1 MKEILFFI
9 QRFGREINKPVFAA
23 CTILMGLMIWVNF
36 HYKVDVLISNDPA
49 AAAHFYYR
57 YFVFLAAFALPWCF
71 YYFFEGKNYFKQPLV
86 SILVFISPAI
96 FSWKMAMDTGFSICE
111 DFLYNEYWNQ
121 IIYWP
126 ARLIVLMGILFVLWI
141 SFYRNE
147 SFFGLT
153 TKNFKWKPYLLLLL
167 IMVPLIAAASTQ
179 KDFLS
184 VYPKMQNVSGF
195 LETIS
200 NSWFYKLLFELS
212 YGSDF
217 ISIELFFRGFLV
229 LAFVR
234 FAGKDGILPMACFY
248 CTIHFGKP
256 LGECISSYFGGI
268 LLGIV
273 VYHTRS
279 IYGGLV
285 VHLGIAWLM
294 ELGGYIGNLSVR
306 HLLSV

>member
-57 YFVFLAAFALPWCF
+57 YFIFLAAFALPWCF

-111 DFLYNEYWNQ
+111 DFRCNEYWNQ

-126 ARLIVLMGILFVLWI
+126 ARLISLTGILFALWI

-179 KDFLS
+179 KDVGGDLGAIQAPSPSRPRRSRSSSLS
-184 VYPKMQNVSGF
+184 PA
-195 LETIS
+195 
-200 NSWFYKLLFELS
+200 
-212 YGSDF
+212 GS
-217 ISIELFFRGFLV
+217 
-229 LAFVR
+229 
-234 FAGKDGILPMACFY
+234 AG
-248 CTIHFGKP
+248 
-256 LGECISSYFGGI
+256 
-268 LLGIV
+268 
-273 VYHTRS
+273 
-279 IYGGLV
+279 
-285 VHLGIAWLM
+285 
-294 ELGGYIGNLSVR
+294 
-306 HLLSV
+306 